1 MPTVSVIDLM
11 NVDWPS
17 SLLQC
22 NTELF
27 RMECGDRLDVLVNDP
42 EIAKTLMLVI
52 NRAENL
58 SARLVEQNGEI
69 RISVDKKCQ

>member
-1 MPTVSVIDLM
+1 MPPASEINLI
-11 NVDWPS
+11 NIDWPG

-22 NTELF
+22 NTALF
-27 RMECGDRLDVLVNDP
+27 RMKRGDRLDVIVNDP
-42 EIAKTLMLVI
+42 EIAGTLMLVI

-69 RISVDKKCQ
+69 RICVDKKCQ

>member
-1 MPTVSVIDLM
+1 MSSVSEINLM

-27 RMECGDRLDVLVNDP
+27 RMEFGDRLDVLVNDP
-42 EIAKTLMLVI
+42 EIARTLMLVI

-69 RISVDKKCQ
+69 RISVNKK

>member
-1 MPTVSVIDLM
+1 MPRSSEINLK

-27 RMECGDRLDVLVNDP
+27 QMEYGDSLDVLVNDP
-42 EIAKTLMLVI
+42 EIAQTLMLVI
-52 NRAENL
+52 DRAENL
-58 SARLVEQNGEI
+58 NASVVEQNGEI
-69 RISVDKKCQ
+69 RIRVAKK

>member
-1 MPTVSVIDLM
+1 MPAVSEIDLM
-11 NVDWPS
+11 NVDWPG

-22 NTELF
+22 NTELD
-27 RMECGDRLDVLVNDP
+27 RMQCGDRLDVLVNDP
-42 EIAKTLMLVI
+42 EIAQTLMLVI

-69 RISVDKKCQ
+69 RISVDKICQ